1 MGCDRS
7 RRGEPHSLCQK
18 DIVMESLS
26 QCDYQAYVEDCK
38 ASSNIILSECEYQA
52 ANVSYRGFLDKEV
65 ANVLRKSVNTIS
77 FQLKKAKIRL
87 GIDKNVELTWYMQC
101 VALRKNFDLTEIRK
115 HGVAVFFSIWFLIL
129 AMNPS
134 IQFDMRKC
142 LRQNNGNTIVR
153 VMPRR
158 NNNDFGNYNLCA

>member
-1 MGCDRS
+1 
-7 RRGEPHSLCQK
+7 
-18 DIVMESLS
+18 MESIS
-26 QCDYQAYVEDCK
+26 QCDYQGYVENCK

-65 ANVLRKSVNTIS
+65 AIFLRKSVNTIS

-115 HGVAVFFSIWFLIL
+115 HGVEIFFSVLFII
-129 AMNPS
+129 MQIVPDYH
-134 IQFDMRKC
+134 IDMRRCKIQS
-142 LRQNNGNTIVR
+142 RARISVR
-153 VMPRR
+153 AKGAKRDSLNPDYTMIT
-158 NNNDFGNYNLCA
+158 